1 MKKIVLTPNPY
12 RDRNFKYV
20 TLADKLLREAG
31 LETRICLAFDVD
43 RSFELPDN
51 VVLTELNHELRDAD
65 LLVCFGGDGTILH
78 ASKAATK
85 AGIPVLGVNIG
96 TMGFMA
102 ELESSELKEL
112 RRLADDDFSVEP
124 RMMLHV
130 RAEHEGRVILEEDAL
145 NDAVITKGAVA
156 RVVQMSVQG
165 DGVDMMSFG
174 GTKNG
179 MMMAESVVVFNKD
192 FVRDFVTLRKQNL
205 QLASK
210 MRFLAA
216 QYIAYFKDGLW
227 LENARHANNMARLL
241 ADLISGMPH
250 VELAHPVESN
260 GVFVNMKPEHIAALQ
275 RQYMFH
281 EVEPSAHTVR
291 WMLSFNTSEEQ
302 VRAFAKAIGALA
314 LNPFTGSLRK
324 PFGTSP
330 KGFSFCGRA
339 EEEPPREP
347 VRFWW
352 SALRCVGRGKT
363 CKGSGKVVFERH
375 GGIGGELL
383 GRRASFSQACRR
395 GAPPLF
401 LNFYFYR
408 KPCPQ
413 PFEEPDTI

>member
-165 DGVDMMSFG
+165 DGVDMMSFSG
-174 GTKNG
+174 
-179 MMMAESVVVFNKD
+179 
-192 FVRDFVTLRKQNL
+192 
-205 QLASK
+205 
-210 MRFLAA
+210 
-216 QYIAYFKDGLW
+216 DGLIVCTPTGSTAYSMSAGGP
-227 LENARHANNMARLL
+227 LVEPENENIIMTPICAHSLAGKSFVLAPGRQITIVPERIHDRPAILVADGGDSIALIHGDQIRIRRSDNYTLL
-241 ADLISGMPH
+241 ADTGI
-250 VELAHPVESN
+250 
-260 GVFVNMKPEHIAALQ
+260 
-275 RQYMFH
+275 R
-281 EVEPSAHTVR
+281 
-291 WMLSFNTSEEQ
+291 SFYET
-302 VRAFAKAIGALA
+302 AF
-314 LNPFTGSLRK
+314 
-324 PFGTSP
+324 
-330 KGFSFCGRA
+330 
-339 EEEPPREP
+339 
-347 VRFWW
+347 
-352 SALRCVGRGKT
+352 GKLT
-363 CKGSGKVVFERH
+363 DR
-375 GGIGGELL
+375 L
-383 GRRASFSQACRR
+383 
-395 GAPPLF
+395 
-401 LNFYFYR
+401 
-408 KPCPQ
+408 
-413 PFEEPDTI
+413 